1 LTSELSLICND
12 RHSEKVNLRIFSGND
27 ETLLKTKS
35 LEALHQKGTGI
46 LIVKQ
51 RLTMSRERKN
61 HIRYAA

>member
-35 LEALHQKGTGI
+35 LEALHHRGE
-46 LIVKQ
+46 LHYV
-51 RLTMSRERKN
+51 
-61 HIRYAA
+61 Y